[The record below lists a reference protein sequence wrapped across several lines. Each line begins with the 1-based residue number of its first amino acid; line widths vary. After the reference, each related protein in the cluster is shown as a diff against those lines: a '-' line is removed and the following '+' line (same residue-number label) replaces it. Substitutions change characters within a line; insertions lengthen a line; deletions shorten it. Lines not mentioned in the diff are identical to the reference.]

1 MQRPDLWQQYLNRI
15 MPQEADC
22 WWIQSYGGKVTHRRQ
37 DYFEAFIA
45 QRLQTPQEPC
55 TVAMLLQGEQGTG

>member
-1 MQRPDLWQQYLNRI
+1 